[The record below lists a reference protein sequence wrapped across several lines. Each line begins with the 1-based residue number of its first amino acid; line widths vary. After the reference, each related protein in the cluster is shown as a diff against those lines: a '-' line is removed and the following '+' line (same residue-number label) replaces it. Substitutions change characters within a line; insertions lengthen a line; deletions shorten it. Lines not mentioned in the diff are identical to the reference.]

1 MPPKKDLKSAAK
13 KGGKPEPEKSKPKE
27 EEKKGKDDKKGAKDD
42 KKGGKDDKKAGKDD
56 KKKGKEEPPKG
67 KGKDDGKKGKDKG
80 KGKKEVIE
88 SDEGSDAELMDE
100 DLSEE
105 DEDEESDG
113 GKRKRGGGKDAKGK
127 TAKGKSKSRQPDSD
141 EDEDDEDDEDDDEE
155 DEEESEE
162 EDRKGKKKSKDHH
175 KSKAEEDGKK
185 KKAKKKEVP
194 PPEPPPEEK
203 KKRGLKNT
211 SKLFMRFSG
220 FKKRKSSKKRL
231 KSTSKLF
238 LGLGKRKNR
247 LLKKKRRKSLLR
259 NAPKFMMRFKNSK
272 KKKKEKEKKEPSGPK
287 PTYMLIKLGGDSKA
301 AEKKQGF
308 FKGLF
313 GKKNAGDGTG
323 FKYRGQLLGKIAGAT
338 NWLTKRFLSVKGRQ
352 NEKGDAWSRKNNK
365 KYPFSADS
373 RQASIRAPPG
383 YHNYGY
389 EHDTGGNDYNNQS
402 RVDRGAFH
410 RQSIQRNSNRYNE
423 QYAHMQGH
431 SSFPQQYTR
440 YEEPNN
446 YYEMESHDQGYYE
459 LQDEY
464 YDPHT
469 AMQDDGEFYDD
480 GMDYND
486 PYGAQEQMGNYP
498 QEMGYYSQQHPLDP
512 YFDDGIEYY
521 DDSQYPMGNSYDQYG
536 NEMDLY
542 SQAEFGYY
550 DDLQGFYGDPY
561 EVEISGDPYMD
572 AYEDY
577 GDLYFQDYQV
587 NYSESDVDP
596 YLQSSY
602 NMYDPYS
609 YPVQDIMEGEEAF
622 GMYGEKYGDFSM
634 EPVPFHGDMQFRVP
648 RPQVKLFGKERIDVE
663 LPPLP
668 PQYDFEEMSDIQYEN
683 YAYIPGA
690 SMNDGFSQAMH
701 QQEMFHPTM
710 PQVPTP
716 TAMLIKQANNPQG
729 YVSQHMSHMAQAG
742 GFPPS
747 PTPSRRSIAGMSS
760 PLHRPMSPMVPMEPM
775 ASFGEP
781 VMQVRRSPVPIRR
794 PSPHASPQLSMHPA
808 GPLPMRRSLSP
819 QPSVR
824 GIGGMGAPPS
834 PRLARG
840 VPSPISHVQHTPSP
854 IGRRMSPP
862 VSPALSR
869 RLPPQALFREG
880 PPTSPTVP
888 RRLQPQAPFRESP
901 PASPTVRRRLQPQAS
916 FREAPPSP
924 QPMPGRMPSRA
935 PSLYTSPPASPRAS
949 IRRRSPPQSPRASI
963 RRPSPPSSPS
973 QVHRPFGAKK
983 FQASPSPLRRMSP
996 PSSPQM
1002 GMQAMASV
1010 QQRDLHRPQSPLMPQ
1025 RASPTPSRRSFTVE
1039 PGSQQPAVQ
1048 GRSPSPTLSRRS
1060 TRLMK
1065 DSPPFGSPGGRLRGR
1080 GRPNIPMGA
1089 VKPYPGRGGHS
1100 GTPTQNVRPFRS
1112 SIRSNRSIMQQDFTA
1127 SPQLSGH
1134 HIGRGIREQSRFNP
1148 AGTPNAMRNPQR
1160 PIGRGRPLMARQS
1173 LRRAPG
1179 MMPPS
1184 PQLSQKHMP
1193 PPSPQPSIRHLSRPA
1208 SPHPSIIHG
1217 SPLPMRPSSPR
1228 ALPTSVLSGPP
1239 VYDASFASPFPI
1251 GAEPIPVEFDQV
1263 SGVPQSPMLS
1273 SALQNQRVH
1282 NASYTS
1288 QFQQPM
1294 SPYATEIINVP
1305 QVPGQPP
1312 SPVSSFAQQNP
1323 NLSHAAQFSQLQPV
1337 QSPYN
1342 PEMVALDQHTAEM
1355 ASPLLSNAL
1364 QNTQLREAS
1373 YMSPLQRPGSPYA
1386 PEVAQF
1392 GEIPEQPSF
1401 SSPYVPQMEAFEQVP
1416 GQPASPLLS
1425 NAIHNQQLHNASYRS
1440 SLQMPHSPYT
1450 QVEAGYDYIEEP
1462 GAAPLLSNALQNPN
1476 VRNASYRTHLRRRGS
1491 RVPPGYSPRGSPVLS
1506 TALQNQNIRKASYRG
1521 PVQGMVSPYA
1531 PVPGFR
1537 QDPRKSPF
1545 LSDALHNPQ
1554 LRGATYRLPDGTLVY
1569 GNQGLNVNS
1578 SPVLIDAIGNPQLQ
1592 NASYR
1597 LPAGSIIGMD
1607 PRQQQSYSPNLS
1619 NALQNRNIRNASY
1632 RLPDGTIIYP
1642 DSHLQ
1647 QPSSPNLSSALQ
1659 NSNLKNAT
1667 YRLPDGTLVTAGQQ
1681 RQTSPN
1687 LSHALQNENIRKASY
1702 RLPDGTII
1710 VTDQPMEP
1718 TSPNLANAL
1727 QNQNIRN
1734 ATYRLPDGTLIT
1746 TDQPMQPTSPNLANA
1761 LQNQNIRN
1769 ATYRLPDGTLIT
1781 TDYGQSKPTSPNLS
1795 AALQN
1800 QQMRN
1805 ASYRLPDG
1813 SIISGPS
1820 YEVKSPNLS
1829 SALRNQDI
1837 RNATYR
1843 LPDGS
1848 IISADASYKP
1858 TAPTLFSAMRN
1869 DDLRNVSYRL
1879 PDGSVISQAL
1889 YRPIS
1894 PNISNALQNENIRR
1908 ATYQLPDG
1916 SVISADPRKNKSP
1929 NLSQALLN
1937 QNLRNVKY
1945 RLPDGSVL
1953 AQGFA
1958 VPTTPQLMDA
1968 LKNPNLKKAS
1978 YQLPS
1983 GISNYMISSGQVI
1996 IGPDGRYVV
2005 VPPQQ
2010 KGPGGP
2016 EEHWAQNARE
2026 GQTAEDLWAA
2036 EKVLPHDTV
2045 QNLIKW
2051 SMYRDEKM
2059 MEFLTPPPAGF
2070 RPGETEL
2077 HWVPDREGEPKGQW
2091 YDKMYSI
2098 RSLPTVSYRVK
2109 REGDGV
2115 EDMTQMEELTEK
2127 AVLINMK
2134 TRFDQEL
2141 IYTYIGSILVSV
2153 NPYQLFNIYGT
2164 DMVLQYE
2171 GHGLGDNPP
2180 HLFAIA
2186 NIAYTTMMDDK
2197 RNQCIIISG
2206 ESGSGK
2212 TEATKLVLRYLTA
2225 IHHKRNITQQIEIL
2239 EATPLLESFGNAKT
2253 VRNDNSSRFGKFVEV
2268 FLEEGVISGA
2278 ITSQYLLEKSRI
2290 VFQAKD
2296 ERNYHI
2302 FYEMLAGLPTHM
2314 KRAFYLQ
2321 EAETYYYL
2329 NQGGNCEIIGKDDGE
2344 DFRRLQSAMDILH
2357 FSPEDQSSIFR
2368 VLSSILHLG
2377 NVFFHRIETEVQET
2391 AGVVSTQEIRAVA
2404 DLLLISPEG
2413 LQKAI
2418 TFKVT
2423 EAMREKIYT
2432 PLSVESAV
2440 DARDAVAKI
2449 LYSLLFHWLTER
2461 INGRVYPRNEALSI
2475 SLLDIYGFESL
2486 MFNSFEQLCINY
2498 ANETLQFFFS
2508 KIIFKQEQEEYIREQ
2523 INWKELTF
2531 TDNQACIDL
2540 IAAKPHGIL
2549 RILDD
2554 QSGFPQATDN
2564 TFLQKC
2570 HYHHGNNPLYS
2581 KPKMPLPEFTVYHYA
2596 GRVTYQVH
2604 KFLDKNYDQVR
2615 QEVLDLFM
2623 QSQNRMV
2630 SNLFIRHAEMLNQQK
2645 GAMNRNST
2653 VTRKYQPSTVA
2664 AKFQQSLQELLDKM
2678 ERCNPYFVR
2687 CIKPNNNKEPGIF
2700 DPELVATQLRYSG
2713 ILDTIRIRKEG
2724 YPVRVPFHKFL
2735 NRYKALLGMKKPP
2748 PPDGDNCVI
2757 MLMKLCPINKGD
2769 YQVGVSKIFL
2779 KEEVNQLLESKRD
2792 RMMHV
2797 AALTLQR
2804 YVRMYFVR
2812 KNFLKF
2818 RSDMTNL
2825 QARCKGY
2832 LARRRFLRMRI
2843 NLIRH
2848 RAMVRLI
2855 VNRKRYIRLNIF
2867 LARRAEEERR
2877 RIELERTS
2885 REVVNVTQLV
2895 IPAELGGLLQ
2905 ATAAG
2910 RERHSDCLALV
2921 QAPRIQTD
2929 PQLTLP
2935 LDINNYLMTKYIRT
2949 HFRELQFGMLTAPL
2963 ENSLTRLVDDLKQD
2977 ALDVFILIL
2986 RFMGDP
2992 NLNGAQENLFG
3003 NYIIQRG
3010 LATPP
3015 IRDEILAQIA
3025 NQVWRNENSRN
3036 AERGWLLMAACLSSF
3051 APSEKMEKYLLKFVS
3066 DYALNGFKA
3075 LCQHKLLQAMQKS
3088 YLVPEASRT
3097 YPPSL
3102 LEWTATRKKAHMV
3115 LQVHCFDGV
3124 SFLCPVHSWTNGE
3137 GLAGDILQHRGVS
3150 TESRWG
3156 WSVLMKELAQWV
3168 ELEGHDFVLDLVC
3181 DLELLPDFPKQ
3192 KTYFII
3198 STEDPS
3204 KARPNASISLFGSG
3218 FEEDEEGPLSY
3229 ANRTSA
3235 IATNSLPISEGHYS
3249 LDSEPSYDATQR
3261 GMDRYLDS
3269 LFDPVLSDGTGDL
3282 DASVLSGRM
3291 KGGGGVGGDEAQS
3304 PARVTLSAAL
3314 QPGAVRVLPPI
3325 PGTSVMPSMPA
3336 VPDQQQTVLAQQQQ
3350 TIINQQAVIMA
3361 QQMTMQAMAMVT
3373 SPVSSPPM
3381 SPLTSPPTSP
3391 PPTPYSTLPPSPY
3404 PAIPPSPYANIPPSP
3419 YAPLPLSAYT
3429 SPPMTPHPAVAST
3442 SIYATPST
3450 SEGQR
3455 EPLKKNSPPTPQ
3467 PRNTKTTQAASSNG
3481 SLGKKQAP
3489 AAPIKLDSRPA
3500 KRHAPVAVTG
3510 PMRSAP
3516 APGTEV
3522 VKYSVSN
3529 SEHIVPSHNIKDIIK
3544 QYQTPAPEPV
3554 PQIQRRD
3561 GKGFVKKLNPHDEA
3575 MQILKTQMDNPPP
3588 PERKPPTPA
3597 AVSRDGGLKPTK
3609 SSKKKAPEPPLT
3621 LPPPVSRDL
3630 PVESESIQTQL
3641 QRSSTEE
3648 HYTYTNVPWKI
3659 YLRKEVFYPKD
3670 SWNHPLV
3677 LDLIFKQ
3684 IVIDTFTEACVRITK
3699 EERQKMKSLFAQYGI
3714 EPNTDV
3720 QDESVKKAVIAAA
3733 RESWEI
3739 YFSRLFPAS
3748 GSVGTGVQVLAV
3760 SHSGIKLLKTVK
3772 SSTAAPDYFRVL
3784 RPYSYTD
3791 ILFVT
3796 IPSQNMLEFNLMN
3809 EKLILFSAKAPQ
3821 IKQMIDLF
3829 ISHLKKDSEFVVAE
3843 RNFITE
3849 DRALLNFHKGDIIR
3863 LQAMDGLEEGQSY
3876 GCVVKKK
3883 VVYLE
3888 ELKRGT
3894 PDFGWRFGAV
3904 QGRSG
3909 AFPMECVVPVAAPD
3923 FLSLPA
3929 ERRDEPRDRQGR
3941 VAASGA
3947 IALAVA
3953 STAAAHE
3960 LDPSLESDGFGDF
3973 GDSEV
3978 EGNVILDSQYNMVE
3992 FAKKYFR
3999 TSNGNKSDS
4008 FRDKSKKGKGNK
4020 DPAEMVKFSKNPILE
4035 SLIDFTDP
4043 NMNRVASEIFLAIM
4057 KFMGDHPLRGQSEQF
4072 VVCTF
4077 LKLTG
4082 EYGLMKDEAYCQ
4094 VLKQITANTS
4104 SKPDSCQKGW
4114 RLLYILTAFY
4124 RCSEVLKPFL
4134 LKFLR
4139 DVCRSPEV
4147 HFHGIAKAC
4156 EQNLRKTFQ
4165 FGGRSV
4171 YPSNM
4176 ELKAI
4181 MAGRSSKRQLFLFP
4195 GGIERHLKIKTC
4207 SVALDVIEELC
4218 YEMALQRL
4226 EAMDEYTIFIVT
4238 NRGQNVRPLNKREY
4252 ILDIATEAEQIDTNY
4267 SFWFR
4272 RVIWAHPLKF
4282 DNELCVT
4289 MHYNQVL
4296 PDYLKGLLNIVP
4308 QGKISEQQFNQFAKL
4323 AALQHRAK
4331 DSLYTPTIHELTEY
4345 IPVEIFG
4352 RQVPQQWMQLVAQH
4366 VHAVQSLN
4374 PHQAR
4379 SQFLGLVCAFPMFGS
4394 SFFYIQSSSNSTI
4407 SAPCILAVNQN
4418 GLHFLHK
4425 DTHEVQVK
4433 FQLKL
4438 VQSAHTQRPSAGSS
4452 YPYVDILIGDL
4463 TNHRVTQ
4470 LQLEQGLEL
4479 CRVIAMHIENM
4490 LSVREKRLT
4499 LPPSEITM
4507 L

>member
-1 MPPKKDLKSAAK
+1 M
-13 KGGKPEPEKSKPKE
+13 
-27 EEKKGKDDKKGAKDD
+27 
-42 KKGGKDDKKAGKDD
+42 
-56 KKKGKEEPPKG
+56 
-67 KGKDDGKKGKDKG
+67 
-80 KGKKEVIE
+80 
-88 SDEGSDAELMDE
+88 E
-100 DLSEE
+100 DLSDEDE

-113 GKRKRGGGKDAKGK
+113 DKRKRGGKDVKGK
-127 TAKGKSKSRQPDSD
+127 AAKGKSKSRQPDSD
-141 EDEDDEDDEDDDEE
+141 EDEEDEDEEDE

-162 EDRKGKKKSKDHH
+162 EDKKAKKKSKDHH

-185 KKAKKKEVP
+185 KKAKKKEET

-247 LLKKKRRKSLLR
+247 LLRKKRRKSLLR

-272 KKKKEKEKKEPSGPK
+272 KKKKEKEKKEQSGPK
-287 PTYMLIKLGGDSKA
+287 PTYMLIRLGGNSKE
-301 AEKKQGF
+301 AEKKPGF

-313 GKKNAGDGTG
+313 GKKNSGDGTG

-338 NWLTKRFLSVKGRQ
+338 NWLTKRFLSIKGRQ
-352 NEKGDAWSRKNNK
+352 SGRDRDAWGQKNNK
-365 KYPFSADS
+365 KYPFPAGS

-389 EHDTGGNDYNNQS
+389 EHDTGGYDYNNQS
-402 RVDRGAFH
+402 RMDKGAFN
-410 RQSIQRNSNRYNE
+410 RQSIQRHSNRYSE
-423 QYAHMQGH
+423 QYAHVQGH
-431 SSFPQQYTR
+431 TFPQQYTQ
-440 YEEPNN
+440 YDEPNN
-446 YYEMESHDQGYYE
+446 YYDMQSHDQGYYE
-459 LQDEY
+459 LQDGY

-469 AMQDDGEFYDD
+469 VIQDEGQYYDD
-480 GMDYND
+480 GMDYGD
-486 PYGAQEQMGNYP
+486 PYGGQEQMGNYP
-498 QEMGYYSQQHPLDP
+498 QEMGYYSQQYPLDP
-512 YFDDGIEYY
+512 YFDDGMEYY
-521 DDSQYPMGNSYDQYG
+521 DDNQYPMGNSYDLYG
-536 NEMDLY
+536 NEMNPY
-542 SQAEFGYY
+542 AQTQYGYY
-550 DDLQGFYGDPY
+550 DDPQGFYSDPY
-561 EVEISGDPYMD
+561 EVEIADDPYMD
-572 AYEDY
+572 AYGDAYE
-577 GDLYFQDYQV
+577 DLYFQDYPV
-587 NYSESDVDP
+587 NYSETDVDP
-596 YLQSSY
+596 YLQSAY
-602 NMYDPYS
+602 NMYDQYG
-609 YPVQDIMEGEEAF
+609 YPMQDIMEGDEAY
-622 GMYGEKYGDFSM
+622 GMYGENYGDVSM
-634 EPVPFHGDMQFRVP
+634 ESMPLLGDMEFRVP

-683 YAYIPGA
+683 YPYIPGA
-690 SMNDGFSQAMH
+690 SMDDGFSQTVH
-701 QQEMFHPTM
+701 PQEMFHPTM

-729 YVSQHMSHMAQAG
+729 FVNQRMSHMAQTG

-747 PTPSRRSIAGMSS
+747 PTLSRRSIQGMAS
-760 PLHRPMSPMVPMEPM
+760 PLHKPMSPMAPIEPM
-775 ASFGEP
+775 SSFGEP
-781 VMQVRRSPVPIRR
+781 IMEVRRSPIPIRR

-808 GPLPMRRSLSP
+808 APLPLRRSPSP
-819 QPSVR
+819 HPSLR

-840 VPSPISHVQHTPSP
+840 MPSSISHVQHPPSP
-854 IGRRMSPP
+854 VGRKMSPP
-862 VSPALSR
+862 VSPTLSR
-869 RLPPQALFREG
+869 RFQPQATFREG
-880 PPTSPTVP
+880 PPTSPAVP
-888 RRLQPQAPFRESP
+888 RRFQPQVPFREGP
-901 PASPTVRRRLQPQAS
+901 PASPTVPRRLQPQAS

-924 QPMPGRMPSRA
+924 QTVPGRFPSRA
-935 PSLYTSPPASPRAS
+935 PSLNTSPPASPRAS
-949 IRRRSPPQSPRASI
+949 IRRRSPPQSPRASV

-973 QVHRPFGAKK
+973 QVHRPFGAKT

-1002 GMQAMASV
+1002 GMRTMADI

-1025 RASPTPSRRSFTVE
+1025 RVSPSPSRRSFAVE
-1039 PGSQQPAVQ
+1039 PDSQQPPMQ
-1048 GRSPSPTLSRRS
+1048 RRSPSPTLSRRS

-1100 GTPTQNVRPFRS
+1100 GTPTQNVRPFRP
-1112 SIRSNRSIMQQDFTA
+1112 SIRSNRSMMPEDFTA
-1127 SPQLSGH
+1127 SPQLSGQH
-1134 HIGRGIREQSRFNP
+1134 TGMSIMEQSRFNLP
-1148 AGTPNAMRNPQR
+1148 GTPGPMRNPQR

-1184 PQLSQKHMP
+1184 PQFSQKHMP
-1193 PPSPQPSIRHLSRPA
+1193 PPSPQPSVRHLSRPG
-1208 SPHPSIIHG
+1208 SPHPSIKHG
-1217 SPLPMRPSSPR
+1217 SPLPMRSTSPR

-1239 VYDASFASPFPI
+1239 I
-1251 GAEPIPVEFDQV
+1251 
-1263 SGVPQSPMLS
+1263 
-1273 SALQNQRVH
+1273 
-1282 NASYTS
+1282 
-1288 QFQQPM
+1288 
-1294 SPYATEIINVP
+1294 
-1305 QVPGQPP
+1305 
-1312 SPVSSFAQQNP
+1312 
-1323 NLSHAAQFSQLQPV
+1323 
-1337 QSPYN
+1337 
-1342 PEMVALDQHTAEM
+1342 PEMDQHSEQMT
-1355 ASPLLSNAL
+1355 SPLLSNAL
-1364 QNTQLREAS
+1364 QNSQLREAS
-1373 YMSPLQRPGSPYA
+1373 YISPMQRPGSPYV
-1386 PEVAQF
+1386 PEV
-1392 GEIPEQPSF
+1392 
-1401 SSPYVPQMEAFEQVP
+1401 
-1416 GQPASPLLS
+1416 PASPLLS
-1425 NAIHNQQLHNASYRS
+1425 SAIHNPQLRNASYQS
-1440 SLQMPHSPYT
+1440 SLQGPHSPYAE
-1450 QVEAGYDYIEEP
+1450 VETGYDYIEEP
-1462 GAAPLLSNALQNPN
+1462 GAGPLLSNALQNPN

-1491 RVPPGYSPRGSPVLS
+1491 RVPPGYGPRGSPVLS
-1506 TALQNQNIRKASYRG
+1506 TALQNQNVRKASYRA
-1521 PVQGMVSPYA
+1521 PIQGMVSPYTT
-1531 PVPGFR
+1531 VSGYR

-1554 LRGATYRLPDGTLVY
+1554 LHGATYRLPDGSLVY
-1569 GNQGLNVNS
+1569 GNQVANVHS
-1578 SPVLIDAIGNPQLQ
+1578 SPMLADAIGNPQLQ
-1592 NASYR
+1592 NASYK
-1597 LPAGSIIGMD
+1597 LSAGSIVD
-1607 PRQQQSYSPNLS
+1607 QRQQQSFSPNLS
-1619 NALQNRNIRNASY
+1619 NALQNQNIRNASYRLSDGSIIYPDSHLQRTSPNLSRALQNPNVRNANYRLSDGSIIYPDSHLQQTSPNLSRALRNPNVRNATY

-1659 NSNLKNAT
+1659 NQNVRNATYRLPDGSILYPDSHLQHPSSPNLSSALQNPNLRNAT
-1667 YRLPDGTLVTAGQQ
+1667 YRLPDGTLITAGQQ
-1681 RQTSPN
+1681 QPTSPN
-1687 LSHALQNENIRKASY
+1687 LSHALQNQHIRKASY

-1710 VTDQPMEP
+1710 MADQQMEP
-1718 TSPNLANAL
+1718 TSPNLASAL

-1734 ATYRLPDGTLIT
+1734 ATYRLPDGTLI
-1746 TDQPMQPTSPNLANA
+1746 S
-1761 LQNQNIRN
+1761 
-1769 ATYRLPDGTLIT
+1769 
-1781 TDYGQSKPTSPNLS
+1781 TDYGQPTSTSPNLS
-1795 AALQN
+1795 QALQN
-1800 QQMRN
+1800 QQMKN

-1813 SIISGPS
+1813 SIITGPV
-1820 YEVKSPNLS
+1820 YQPKSPNLA
-1829 SALRNQDI
+1829 SALQNRDI
-1837 RNATYR
+1837 RSATYR

-1848 IISADASYKP
+1848 IISADASFKP
-1858 TAPTLFSAMRN
+1858 TTPTLSSALRN
-1869 DDLRNVSYRL
+1869 EDLKNVSYRL

-1889 YRPIS
+1889 YKPRS
-1894 PNISNALQNENIRR
+1894 PNISNALQNENLRN

-1916 SVISADPRKNKSP
+1916 SIISADPRRYKTSP

-1937 QNLRNVKY
+1937 QNLRQATY

-1953 AQGFA
+1953 AQGFE
-1958 VPTTPQLMDA
+1958 VPTSPHLMDA
-1968 LKNPNLKKAS
+1968 LKNADLKKAS

-1983 GISNYMISSGQVI
+1983 GISTYLTSSGQVV
-1996 IGPDGRYVV
+1996 IGPDGRYAL
-2005 VPPQQ
+2005 VPPQR
-2010 KGPGGP
+2010 KGPGP
-2016 EEHWAQNARE
+2016 EDHWAQNGRE
-2026 GQTAEDLWAA
+2026 GQTAEDHWAA
-2036 EKVLPHDTV
+2036 ERVLPHDTV

-2059 MEFLTPPPAGF
+2059 MEFLTPPPAGL

-2077 HWVPDREGEPKGQW
+2077 QWVPDREGEPKGKW

-2109 REGDGV
+2109 REGDGA
-2115 EDMTQMEELTEK
+2115 EDMTQMEELTEA
-2127 AVLINMK
+2127 AVLINLK
-2134 TRFDQEL
+2134 TRFDQVL

-2186 NIAYTTMMDDK
+2186 NIAYTTLMDIK
-2197 RNQCIIISG
+2197 QNQCIIISG

-2225 IHHKRNITQQIEIL
+2225 IHHKRNITQQVRIL

-2253 VRNDNSSRFGKFVEV
+2253 VRNDNSSRFGKLVEV
-2268 FLEEGVISGA
+2268 YLEEGVISGA

-2329 NQGGNCEIIGKDDGE
+2329 NQGGNCEITGKDDGE

-2377 NVFFHRIETEVQET
+2377 NVFFHRVETEVQET
-2391 AGVVSTQEIRAVA
+2391 AAVVSTQEIRAVA
-2404 DLLLISPEG
+2404 DLLQISPEG

-2418 TFKVT
+2418 TFKMT

-2449 LYSLLFHWLTER
+2449 LYSLLFQWLTER

-2486 MFNSFEQLCINY
+2486 TFNSFEQLCINY

-2523 INWKELTF
+2523 INWKELSF

-2623 QSQNRMV
+2623 QSQKRMV
-2630 SNLFIRHAEMLNQQK
+2630 SNLFIKHAEMLNQQK

-2653 VTRKYQPSTVA
+2653 MTRKYQPSTVA

-2678 ERCNPYFVR
+2678 ERCNPFFVR

-2724 YPVRVPFHKFL
+2724 YPIRVPFHKFL

-2748 PPDGDNCVI
+2748 PPDGDNCVF
-2757 MLMKLCPINKGD
+2757 MLMKLCPINKED
-2769 YQVGVSKIFL
+2769 YQVGVSKLFL
-2779 KEEVNQLLESKRD
+2779 KENVYHLLESKRD

-2818 RSDMTNL
+2818 RSDMTKL
-2825 QARCKGY
+2825 QAHCKGF
-2832 LARRRFLRMRI
+2832 LARRRFQRMRI

-2848 RAMVRLI
+2848 RAMIRLI
-2855 VNRKRYIRLNIF
+2855 VNRKRYIRLNLL
-2867 LARRAEEERR
+2867 LARRAEQERR
-2877 RIELERTS
+2877 RIEQERIS

-2935 LDINNYLMTKYIRT
+2935 LDINNHLMTKYIRT

-2963 ENSLTRLVDDLKQD
+2963 ENSLTRLDDLKQD

-3015 IRDEILAQIA
+3015 IRDEILAQLA
-3025 NQVWRNENSRN
+3025 NQVWRNENTRN

-3075 LCQHKLLQAMQKS
+3075 VCQHKLLQAMQKS

-3097 YPPSL
+3097 YPLSL

-3137 GLAGDILQHRGVS
+3137 GLAGDVLQHRGVS
-3150 TESRWG
+3150 SESRWG
-3156 WSVLMKELAQWV
+3156 WSVLMKEPAQWV
-3168 ELEGHDFVLDLVC
+3168 ELEGHDYVLDLVC

-3218 FEEDEEGPLSY
+3218 FEEDENGPLSY

-3235 IATNSLPISEGHYS
+3235 VAANSLPISEGNYN
-3249 LDSEPSYDATQR
+3249 LDLEPPYDGTQR

-3304 PARVTLSAAL
+3304 PARVVVSAAL

-3325 PGTSVMPSMPA
+3325 PGASVMPRMPA
-3336 VPDQQQTVLAQQQQ
+3336 VHPVPDPQQTVLAQQQQ

-3404 PAIPPSPYANIPPSP
+3404 PAIPPSPYANLPPSP
-3419 YAPLPLSAYT
+3419 YAPHPLSMYT
-3429 SPPMTPHPAVAST
+3429 SPLVTPHPTIPST
-3442 SIYATPST
+3442 SINTTPST
-3450 SEGQR
+3450 LEEQQK
-3455 EPLKKNSPPTPQ
+3455 PLEKKSGPPTPQ
-3467 PRNTKTTQAASSNG
+3467 PRSTTTTKAVSSNG
-3481 SLGKKQAP
+3481 TLGKKQAP

-3544 QYQTPAPEPV
+3544 QYQTPLPEPV
-3554 PQIQRRD
+3554 PQIQRRE
-3561 GKGFVKKLNPHDEA
+3561 GKGFMKKMNPHDEA
-3575 MQILKTQMDNPPP
+3575 MQILQTQRDNPPP
-3588 PERKPPTPA
+3588 PQRKAPTPA
-3597 AVSRDGGLKPTK
+3597 AVSRDQGLKPTR

-3641 QRSSTEE
+3641 HKSSTEE

-3670 SWNHPLV
+3670 TWNHPLV
-3677 LDLIFKQ
+3677 LNLIFKQ
-3684 IVIDTFTEACVRITK
+3684 IVNDTFTEACVRITK

-3714 EPNTDV
+3714 EPNIDV
-3720 QDESVKKAVIAAA
+3720 QDESVKKAVITAA

-3772 SSTAAPDYFRVL
+3772 HSTTAPDYFRVL
-3784 RPYSYTD
+3784 RAYSYTD

-3796 IPSQNMLEFNLMN
+3796 IPSPNMLEFNLMN

-3821 IKQMIDLF
+3821 IKHMIDLY
-3829 ISHLKKDSEFVVAE
+3829 ISHLKEDSEYVVAE

-3849 DRALLNFHKGDIIR
+3849 DRALLSFHKGDIIR
-3863 LQAMDGLEEGQSY
+3863 LQAMDGLEEGQRY

-3883 VVYLE
+3883 VIYLE

-3894 PDFGWRFGAV
+3894 PDFGWRYGAV

-3909 AFPMECVVPVAAPD
+3909 AFPMDCVVPVAAPD

-3960 LDPSLESDGFGDF
+3960 LDPSLEVFHIFTTRCLIADRMSIPYAMLYNDCTCGHT
-3973 GDSEV
+3973 
-3978 EGNVILDSQYNMVE
+3978 EGNILLDSQYNMVE
-3992 FAKKYFR
+3992 FARKHFR
-3999 TSNGNKSDS
+3999 TSDGSKSDS

-4114 RLLYILTAFY
+4114 RLLYILTAFF
-4124 RCSEVLKPFL
+4124 RCSEVLKPFV

-4139 DVCRSPEV
+4139 DICRSPEV
-4147 HFHGIAKAC
+4147 LFHGIAKAC

-4171 YPSNM
+4171 YPSSM

-4226 EAMDEYTIFIVT
+4226 EAMDEYTVFIVI

-4252 ILDIATEAEQIDTNY
+4252 ILDIATEAEQIDPNY

-4296 PDYLKGLLNIVP
+4296 PDYLKGLLNVVP

-4438 VQSAHTQRPSAGSS
+4438 IQSAHTQRPSAGSS
-4452 YPYVDILIGDL
+4452 YPYVDVVIGDL

>member
-1 MPPKKDLKSAAK
+1 
-13 KGGKPEPEKSKPKE
+13 
-27 EEKKGKDDKKGAKDD
+27 
-42 KKGGKDDKKAGKDD
+42 
-56 KKKGKEEPPKG
+56 
-67 KGKDDGKKGKDKG
+67 
-80 KGKKEVIE
+80 
-88 SDEGSDAELMDE
+88 MDE
-100 DLSEE
+100 NLSEE
-105 DEDEESDG
+105 DEDEESDA
-113 GKRKRGGGKDAKGK
+113 GKKKRGGKDAKGK
-127 TAKGKSKSRQPDSD
+127 TAKGKSKSRPPDSD
-141 EDEDDEDDEDDDEE
+141 EDEEEEEEEE
-155 DEEESEE
+155 DEEDSEE
-162 EDRKGKKKSKDHH
+162 EDRKGKKKAKDH
-175 KSKAEEDGKK
+175 KSRAEEDGKK
-185 KKAKKKEVP
+185 KKGKKKEEP
-194 PPEPPPEEK
+194 PAEPPPEEK

-220 FKKRKSSKKRL
+220 FRKRKSSKKRL
-231 KSTSKLF
+231 KNTSKLF

-247 LLKKKRRKSLLR
+247 LLRKKRRKSLLR

-272 KKKKEKEKKEPSGPK
+272 KKKEKEKKDSSGPK
-287 PTYMLIKLGGDSKA
+287 PTYMLIKLGGSSKA
-301 AEKKQGF
+301 AEKKPGF

-313 GKKNAGDGTG
+313 GKKNAGDGSG
-323 FKYRGQLLGKIAGAT
+323 FKYRSQVLGKIAGAT
-338 NWLTKRFLSVKGRQ
+338 NWLTKRFLSIKGRQ
-352 NEKGDAWSRKNNK
+352 SRRNRNGWGQKNNK
-365 KYPFSADS
+365 NYSFPAES
-373 RQASIRAPPG
+373 RQASMRAHPG

-389 EHDTGGNDYNNQS
+389 EHDTGGYDYNNQS
-402 RVDRGAFH
+402 RGGRSAFQ
-410 RQSIQRNSNRYNE
+410 RQSIHKHSNRYDE
-423 QYAHMQGH
+423 QYAQMQGP
-431 SSFPQQYTR
+431 SYSRTVQQQYSQ

-446 YYEMESHDQGYYE
+446 YYDLESHDQGYY
-459 LQDEY
+459 D
-464 YDPHT
+464 
-469 AMQDDGEFYDD
+469 MQDRYYQPHNGMEDEVEYYDD
-480 GMDYND
+480 GMDYGD
-486 PYGAQEQMGNYP
+486 PYGVQEQMGNYP
-498 QEMGYYSQQHPLDP
+498 QEMGYYGQQHPLDP
-512 YFDDGIEYY
+512 YFDDGMEYY
-521 DDSQYPMGNSYDQYG
+521 DDQYPMENAYDLYG
-536 NEMDLY
+536 NEMDPY
-542 SQAEFGYY
+542 SQAQFGYY

-561 EVEISGDPYMD
+561 EAEMSGDPYMD
-572 AYEDY
+572 AYGDY
-577 GDLYFQDYQV
+577 ENLYLQDYQV

-596 YLQSSY
+596 YLQSAY

-609 YPVQDIMEGEEAF
+609 YPMQDIMDGEEAY
-622 GMYGEKYGDFSM
+622 GMYGEKNADFSM
-634 EPVPFHGDMQFRVP
+634 EGMALHGDMEFRVP

-663 LPPLP
+663 LPPFP
-668 PQYDFEEMSDIQYEN
+668 TQYDFEEMSEIQYEN
-683 YAYIPGA
+683 YPYMPGA
-690 SMNDGFSQAMH
+690 PMDDVYLQAEPPH
-701 QQEMFHPTM
+701 ELLHPTM
-710 PQVPTP
+710 PQLPTP

-729 YVSQHMSHMAQAG
+729 FVNQHMPYMAPTG

-747 PTPSRRSIAGMSS
+747 PTPSRRSVVGMTS
-760 PLHRPMSPMVPMEPM
+760 PLSMPIAPMTSMDPMSN
-775 ASFGEP
+775 FGGP
-781 VMQVRRSPVPIRR
+781 VMEVRHSPLPMRR
-794 PSPHASPQLSMHPA
+794 PSPHASPQLSMHP
-808 GPLPMRRSLSP
+808 RRSPSP
-819 QPSVR
+819 QPSMR

-840 VPSPISHVQHTPSP
+840 GPSPISHFQQPSSP
-854 IGRRMSPP
+854 VARRMSPP

-869 RLPPQALFREG
+869 SFQPQAPFREG
-880 PPTSPTVP
+880 PPTSPMAPRRFQPQTPFREGPPASPTVP
-888 RRLQPQAPFRESP
+888 RRLQPQP
-901 PASPTVRRRLQPQAS
+901 S
-916 FREAPPSP
+916 FREAPPPQSP
-924 QPMPGRMPSRA
+924 QQMPGRIPSRA
-935 PSLYTSPPASPRAS
+935 QSLYTSPPASPRAS
-949 IRRRSPPQSPRASI
+949 IRRKSPPQSPRASF

-973 QVHRPFGAKK
+973 QMNRPFGGNK

-996 PSSPQM
+996 PTSPQM
-1002 GMQAMASV
+1002 GMQTMASV
-1010 QQRDLHRPQSPLMPQ
+1010 KPRDFHRPQSPSMAQ
-1025 RASPTPSRRSFTVE
+1025 RASPTPSRRSFTME
-1039 PGSQQPAVQ
+1039 ADSQQSPVQ
-1048 GRSPSPTLSRRS
+1048 HRSPSPTLSRRS

-1065 DSPPFGSPGGRLRGR
+1065 DSPPFGSTGGRLRGR
-1080 GRPNIPMGA
+1080 GRGNIPMGA

-1100 GTPTQNVRPFRS
+1100 GAPTQNVQPFRP
-1112 SIRSNRSIMQQDFTA
+1112 SIRSNRSMMPQDFTA

-1134 HIGRGIREQSRFNP
+1134 HTGMGRREPSRFIP
-1148 AGTPNAMRNPQR
+1148 PGTPGAMRNPQR

-1173 LRRAPG
+1173 LRRGPG

-1184 PQLSQKHMP
+1184 PQFSQKNIP
-1193 PPSPQPSIRHLSRPA
+1193 PPSPQPSVRHLSRPV
-1208 SPHPSIIHG
+1208 SPHPSIKHG
-1217 SPLPMRPSSPR
+1217 SPIPMRSASPR
-1228 ALPTSVLSGPP
+1228 SPPTSVLSGPP
-1239 VYDASFASPFPI
+1239 IYGSPLPI
-1251 GAEPIPVEFDQV
+1251 GAEPLPVQFDQFI
-1263 SGVPQSPMLS
+1263 GAPQSPMHTS
-1273 SALQNQRVH
+1273 SLQIQSVPP
-1282 NASYTS
+1282 NASYNAS
-1288 QFQQPM
+1288 FQQPM
-1294 SPYATEIINVP
+1294 SPYAPEIINVP

-1312 SPVSSFAQQNP
+1312 SPVPSLTLQN
-1323 NLSHAAQFSQLQPV
+1323 HAAQVSPLQ
-1337 QSPYN
+1337 PYN
-1342 PEMVALDQHTAEM
+1342 PEMVVLHQHTEEM

-1364 QNTQLREAS
+1364 QNSQLREAS

-1386 PEVAQF
+1386 PEVTQF
-1392 GEIPEQPSF
+1392 GEVPEQPPLSY
-1401 SSPYVPQMEAFEQVP
+1401 PYVPQMEAFEQAP
-1416 GQPASPLLS
+1416 GQPVSPMLS
-1425 NAIHNQQLHNASYRS
+1425 NAIHNPQLRNASFRS
-1440 SLQMPHSPYT
+1440 SFQRPHSPYT
-1450 QVEAGYDYIEEP
+1450 QVETGYDYVEDP
-1462 GAAPLLSNALQNPN
+1462 GAGPILSSALQNPN

-1491 RVPPGYSPRGSPVLS
+1491 RVPSGYGPRGSPALS
-1506 TALQNQNIRKASYRG
+1506 SALQNQNIRKASYRS

-1531 PVPGFR
+1531 PVPGYR

-1554 LRGATYRLPDGTLVY
+1554 LRNATYQLPDGSLVY
-1569 GNQGLNVNS
+1569 GDQGLNVNA
-1578 SPVLIDAIGNPQLQ
+1578 SPMLVDAIGNPLLQ

-1597 LPAGSIIGMD
+1597 LSAGSMMGMD
-1607 PRQQQSYSPNLS
+1607 PRQQQSFSPNLS
-1619 NALQNRNIRNASY
+1619 NALQNQNLRKASY

-1647 QPSSPNLSSALQ
+1647 QPSSPNLSNALQ
-1659 NSNLKNAT
+1659 NPNVRNAA
-1667 YRLPDGTLVTAGQQ
+1667 YRLPDGTLVNARQQ
-1681 RQTSPN
+1681 PQTSPN
-1687 LSHALQNENIRKASY
+1687 LSHALRNENIRKASY

-1710 VTDQPMEP
+1710 TTDQPIDP
-1718 TSPNLANAL
+1718 TSPNLASAL
-1727 QNQNIRN
+1727 QNQSIRK
-1734 ATYRLPDGTLIT
+1734 ATYRLPDGTLV
-1746 TDQPMQPTSPNLANA
+1746 
-1761 LQNQNIRN
+1761 
-1769 ATYRLPDGTLIT
+1769 
-1781 TDYGQSKPTSPNLS
+1781 TDYGQSKPISPNLS

-1800 QQMRN
+1800 QQMRK
-1805 ASYRLPDG
+1805 ATYRLPDG
-1813 SIISGPS
+1813 SIISGPV
-1820 YEVKSPNLS
+1820 YDKSPNLS

-1837 RNATYR
+1837 RGASYR

-1848 IISADASYKP
+1848 IISADSRYKP
-1858 TAPTLFSAMRN
+1858 KSPSLLSALRN
-1869 DDLRNVSYRL
+1869 EDMRNVSYRL

-1889 YRPIS
+1889 YKPSS
-1894 PNISNALQNENIRR
+1894 PNISNALQNEQLRG

-1916 SVISADPRKNKSP
+1916 SVLSADLRRNKSP
-1929 NLSQALLN
+1929 NLSAALLN
-1937 QNLRNVKY
+1937 QNLRNARY

-1953 AQGFA
+1953 TQGFA
-1958 VPTTPQLMDA
+1958 VPTSPDLIDA

-1983 GISNYMISSGQVI
+1983 GISSYMTSSGQVI
-1996 IGPDGRYVV
+1996 IGPDGRYAI
-2005 VPPQQ
+2005 VPPRQ
-2010 KGPGGP
+2010 KGPGP

-2026 GQTAEDLWAA
+2026 GQTAEDLWAS

-2059 MEFLTPPPAGF
+2059 MDFLTPPPTVL
-2070 RPGETEL
+2070 RPGQTEPQ
-2077 HWVPDREGEPKGQW
+2077 WVPDREGEPRGTW

-2109 REGDGV
+2109 RKGDGT
-2115 EDMTQMEELTEK
+2115 EDMTQMEQLTEP
-2127 AVLINMK
+2127 AVLINLK
-2134 TRFDQEL
+2134 IRFDQEL

-2171 GHGLGDNPP
+2171 GHAMADNPP

-2186 NIAYTTMMDDK
+2186 NVAYTTMMDIK
-2197 RNQCIIISG
+2197 QNQCIIISG

-2253 VRNDNSSRFGKFVEV
+2253 VRNDNSSRFGKFVEI

-2302 FYEMLAGLPTHM
+2302 FYEMLAGLPSHT

-2329 NQGGNCEIIGKDDGE
+2329 NQGGNCGITGKDDGE

-2357 FSPEDQSSIFR
+2357 FSTEDQSSIFR

-2377 NVFFHRIETEVQET
+2377 NVFFHRVETEVQET

-2404 DLLLISPEG
+2404 DLLQISPEG

-2449 LYSLLFHWLTER
+2449 LYSLLFNWLTDR

-2486 MFNSFEQLCINY
+2486 VFNSFEQLCINY

-2540 IAAKPHGIL
+2540 ISAKPHGLL

-2554 QSGFPQATDN
+2554 QSCFPQATDN

-2604 KFLDKNYDQVR
+2604 KFLDKNFDQVR

-2623 QSQNRMV
+2623 QSQNRTV
-2630 SNLFIRHAEMLNQQK
+2630 SNLFIKHSEMLNQQK
-2645 GAMNRNST
+2645 GAMNRSST
-2653 VTRKYQPSTVA
+2653 VTRRYQPSTVA

-2678 ERCNPYFVR
+2678 ERCNPFFVR

-2724 YPVRVPFHKFL
+2724 YPIRVPFHKFL

-2748 PPDGDNCVI
+2748 PSDGDNCVM
-2757 MLMKLCPINKGD
+2757 MLTKLCPINKGD
-2769 YQVGVSKIFL
+2769 YQVGVSKLFL
-2779 KEEVNQLLESKRD
+2779 KEEVYQLLESKRD
-2792 RMMHV
+2792 RVMHI

-2804 YVRMYFVR
+2804 YVRMFFARR
-2812 KNFLKF
+2812 KFLKF
-2818 RSDMTNL
+2818 RLTMTHL
-2825 QARCKGY
+2825 QAHCKGFM
-2832 LARRRFLRMRI
+2832 ARQRFLRMRI

-2848 RAMVRLI
+2848 RAMIRLI
-2855 VNRKRYIRLNIF
+2855 VNRKRYIRINVL

-2877 RIELERTS
+2877 RLELERIS

-2905 ATAAG
+2905 ATAGG

-2935 LDINNYLMTKYIRT
+2935 LDINNHLMTKYIRT
-2949 HFRELQFGMLTAPL
+2949 HFRELLFGMLTAPL
-2963 ENSLTRLVDDLKQD
+2963 ENSLTRLEDDLKQD
-2977 ALDVFILIL
+2977 AVDVFILIL

-3137 GLAGDILQHRGVS
+3137 GLAGDVLQHRGVS
-3150 TESRWG
+3150 AESRWG
-3156 WSVLMKELAQWV
+3156 WSVLMKEPAQWV
-3168 ELEGHDFVLDLVC
+3168 ELEGHDYVLDLVC

-3218 FEEDEEGPLSY
+3218 FDEDEDGPLSY
-3229 ANRTSA
+3229 ANRMSA
-3235 IATNSLPISEGHYS
+3235 VPTNSLPISEGHYS

-3269 LFDPVLSDGTGDL
+3269 LFDPVLSDAAGDF

-3291 KGGGGVGGDEAQS
+3291 KGGGGVGGDEAQHT
-3304 PARVTLSAAL
+3304 AKVTPLAAL
-3314 QPGAVRVLPPI
+3314 QPGAVRVLPPMPPM
-3325 PGTSVMPSMPA
+3325 PGSPIMPSLPA
-3336 VPDQQQTVLAQQQQ
+3336 VPPVPVPDQQHAVLAQQQQ
-3350 TIINQQAVIMA
+3350 TILNQQAVIMA

-3419 YAPLPLSAYT
+3419 YAPMSAYS
-3429 SPPMTPHPAVAST
+3429 SPPVTPTQTFAST
-3442 SIYATPST
+3442 PNYNASSETLKKKSSPPNTQPRSNTKTQATPS
-3450 SEGQR
+3450 
-3455 EPLKKNSPPTPQ
+3455 K
-3467 PRNTKTTQAASSNG
+3467 G

-3510 PMRSAP
+3510 PMRSTP

-3544 QYQTPAPEPV
+3544 QYQTPTPEPA
-3554 PQIQRRD
+3554 PLKQKRD
-3561 GKGFVKKLNPHDEA
+3561 GKGFVKKKNPHDEA

-3588 PERKPPTPA
+3588 PQRHAPTPA
-3597 AVSRDGGLKPTK
+3597 AVSRDEGLKPTK

-3630 PVESESIQTQL
+3630 PVETESIQTPL
-3641 QRSSTEE
+3641 HRSGTEE

-3670 SWNHPLV
+3670 SWNHLLV

-3684 IVIDTFTEACVRITK
+3684 IVNDTFTEACVRITK

-3720 QDESVKKAVIAAA
+3720 QDESVKKTVIAAA

-3760 SHSGIKLLKTVK
+3760 SHTGIKLLKTVK

-3784 RPYSYTD
+3784 RPYSYLD

-3796 IPSQNMLEFNLMN
+3796 IPSPNMLEFNLMN

-3821 IKQMIDLF
+3821 IKQMVDLF
-3829 ISHLKKDSEFVVAE
+3829 ISHLKKDSEYVVAE

-3849 DRALLNFHKGDIIR
+3849 DRSLLNFHKGDIIR

-3883 VVYLE
+3883 VIYLE

-3894 PDFGWRFGAV
+3894 PDFGWRYGAV

-3923 FLSLPA
+3923 FLGLPA

-3973 GDSEV
+3973 GDSEA
-3978 EGNVILDSQYNMVE
+3978 EGNVVLDSQYNMVE
-3992 FAKKYFR
+3992 FARKYFR
-3999 TSNGNKSDS
+3999 TSDGSKSDS
-4008 FRDKSKKGKGNK
+4008 FRDKSKKGKGSK
-4020 DPAEMVKFSKNPILE
+4020 DPAEMVKFNKNPILE

-4147 HFHGIAKAC
+4147 HFHGIAKTC

-4171 YPSNM
+4171 YPSSM

-4226 EAMDEYTIFIVT
+4226 EAMDEYTVFIVT

-4252 ILDIATEAEQIDTNY
+4252 ILDIATEAEQIDANY

-4331 DSLYTPTIHELTEY
+4331 DSLYTPTIHELMEY

-4352 RQVPQQWMQLVAQH
+4352 RQIPQQWMQLVAQH

-4394 SFFYIQSSSNSTI
+4394 SFFYIQSSSNNTI

-4433 FQLKL
+4433 VQLKQ

-4452 YPYVDILIGDL
+4452 YPYVDVLIGDL

>member
-1 MPPKKDLKSAAK
+1 
-13 KGGKPEPEKSKPKE
+13 
-27 EEKKGKDDKKGAKDD
+27 
-42 KKGGKDDKKAGKDD
+42 
-56 KKKGKEEPPKG
+56 
-67 KGKDDGKKGKDKG
+67 
-80 KGKKEVIE
+80 
-88 SDEGSDAELMDE
+88 
-100 DLSEE
+100 
-105 DEDEESDG
+105 
-113 GKRKRGGGKDAKGK
+113 
-127 TAKGKSKSRQPDSD
+127 
-141 EDEDDEDDEDDDEE
+141 
-155 DEEESEE
+155 
-162 EDRKGKKKSKDHH
+162 
-175 KSKAEEDGKK
+175 
-185 KKAKKKEVP
+185 
-194 PPEPPPEEK
+194 
-203 KKRGLKNT
+203 
-211 SKLFMRFSG
+211 
-220 FKKRKSSKKRL
+220 
-231 KSTSKLF
+231 
-238 LGLGKRKNR
+238 
-247 LLKKKRRKSLLR
+247 
-259 NAPKFMMRFKNSK
+259 
-272 KKKKEKEKKEPSGPK
+272 
-287 PTYMLIKLGGDSKA
+287 
-301 AEKKQGF
+301 
-308 FKGLF
+308 
-313 GKKNAGDGTG
+313 
-323 FKYRGQLLGKIAGAT
+323 
-338 NWLTKRFLSVKGRQ
+338 
-352 NEKGDAWSRKNNK
+352 
-365 KYPFSADS
+365 
-373 RQASIRAPPG
+373 
-383 YHNYGY
+383 
-389 EHDTGGNDYNNQS
+389 
-402 RVDRGAFH
+402 
-410 RQSIQRNSNRYNE
+410 
-423 QYAHMQGH
+423 
-431 SSFPQQYTR
+431 
-440 YEEPNN
+440 
-446 YYEMESHDQGYYE
+446 
-459 LQDEY
+459 
-464 YDPHT
+464 
-469 AMQDDGEFYDD
+469 
-480 GMDYND
+480 
-486 PYGAQEQMGNYP
+486 
-498 QEMGYYSQQHPLDP
+498 
-512 YFDDGIEYY
+512 
-521 DDSQYPMGNSYDQYG
+521 
-536 NEMDLY
+536 
-542 SQAEFGYY
+542 
-550 DDLQGFYGDPY
+550 
-561 EVEISGDPYMD
+561 
-572 AYEDY
+572 
-577 GDLYFQDYQV
+577 
-587 NYSESDVDP
+587 
-596 YLQSSY
+596 
-602 NMYDPYS
+602 
-609 YPVQDIMEGEEAF
+609 
-622 GMYGEKYGDFSM
+622 
-634 EPVPFHGDMQFRVP
+634 
-648 RPQVKLFGKERIDVE
+648 
-663 LPPLP
+663 
-668 PQYDFEEMSDIQYEN
+668 
-683 YAYIPGA
+683 
-690 SMNDGFSQAMH
+690 
-701 QQEMFHPTM
+701 
-710 PQVPTP
+710 
-716 TAMLIKQANNPQG
+716 
-729 YVSQHMSHMAQAG
+729 
-742 GFPPS
+742 
-747 PTPSRRSIAGMSS
+747 
-760 PLHRPMSPMVPMEPM
+760 
-775 ASFGEP
+775 
-781 VMQVRRSPVPIRR
+781 
-794 PSPHASPQLSMHPA
+794 
-808 GPLPMRRSLSP
+808 
-819 QPSVR
+819 
-824 GIGGMGAPPS
+824 
-834 PRLARG
+834 
-840 VPSPISHVQHTPSP
+840 
-854 IGRRMSPP
+854 
-862 VSPALSR
+862 
-869 RLPPQALFREG
+869 
-880 PPTSPTVP
+880 
-888 RRLQPQAPFRESP
+888 
-901 PASPTVRRRLQPQAS
+901 
-916 FREAPPSP
+916 
-924 QPMPGRMPSRA
+924 MPGRMPSRA

-996 PSSPQM
+996 PPSPQM
-1002 GMQAMASV
+1002 GMRTMANV
-1010 QQRDLHRPQSPLMPQ
+1010 QPRDLHRPQSPLMAQ
-1025 RASPTPSRRSFTVE
+1025 RASPTPSRRSFAVE
-1039 PGSQQPAVQ
+1039 PDFQRPQVQ

-1060 TRLMK
+1060 TRPMK

-1089 VKPYPGRGGHS
+1089 VKPYPGRGGHT
-1100 GTPTQNVRPFRS
+1100 GTPTQNVRPFRP
-1112 SIRSNRSIMQQDFTA
+1112 SIRSTRSMMPQDFTA
-1127 SPQLSGH
+1127 SPQLSGQH
-1134 HIGRGIREQSRFNP
+1134 TRMGIREQSRFNP
-1148 AGTPNAMRNPQR
+1148 PGTPTAMRNPQR

-1217 SPLPMRPSSPR
+1217 SPLPTRSTSPR
-1228 ALPTSVLSGPP
+1228 ALPSSVRSGPP
-1239 VYDASFASPFPI
+1239 IYDASFASPLPFV
-1251 GAEPIPVEFDQV
+1251 AEQIPVEYDQV
-1263 SGVPQSPMLS
+1263 RGVPHSPMLT

-1282 NASYTS
+1282 NAAYTS
-1288 QFQQPM
+1288 PFQQPM
-1294 SPYATEIINVP
+1294 SPYAPEIINVP
-1305 QVPGQPP
+1305 QFPGQPP
-1312 SPVSSFAQQNP
+1312 SHVSSLAMQNS
-1323 NLSHAAQFSQLQPV
+1323 NLSHADHFSQLQPV
-1337 QSPYN
+1337 QSPYT
-1342 PEMVALDQHTAEM
+1342 PEMVVLDQHTAEM

-1364 QNTQLREAS
+1364 QNTHLREAS
-1373 YMSPLQRPGSPYA
+1373 YMSPLQRSGSPYA
-1386 PEVAQF
+1386 PEVAQY

-1425 NAIHNQQLHNASYRS
+1425 SAIHNPQLHNASYRS
-1440 SLQMPHSPYT
+1440 SFQMPHSPYT
-1450 QVEAGYDYIEEP
+1450 QVETGYDYIEEP
-1462 GAAPLLSNALQNPN
+1462 GAAPLLSNALQNSN

-1491 RVPPGYSPRGSPVLS
+1491 RVPPGYGTRGSPVLS
-1506 TALQNQNIRKASYRG
+1506 TALQNQNVRQASYRA

-1531 PVPGFR
+1531 PVPGHR

-1554 LRGATYRLPDGTLVY
+1554 LRGATYQLPDGTLVY
-1569 GNQGLNVNS
+1569 GTN
-1578 SPVLIDAIGNPQLQ
+1578 
-1592 NASYR
+1592 
-1597 LPAGSIIGMD
+1597 PAGSVIGMD
-1607 PRQQQSYSPNLS
+1607 PRQQQSFSPNLS

-1632 RLPDGTIIYP
+1632 RLPDGSIMYP
-1642 DSHLQ
+1642 ESHLQ
-1647 QPSSPNLSSALQ
+1647 QPSSPNLSNALQ
-1659 NSNLKNAT
+1659 NPNLKNAT

-1681 RQTSPN
+1681 QQTSPN
-1687 LSHALQNENIRKASY
+1687 LSRALQNQNIRKASY

-1710 VTDQPMEP
+1710 MTDQPVEP

-1727 QNQNIRN
+1727 QNR
-1734 ATYRLPDGTLIT
+1734 
-1746 TDQPMQPTSPNLANA
+1746 
-1761 LQNQNIRN
+1761 NIRN

-1800 QQMRN
+1800 QQMKN

-1813 SIISGPS
+1813 SIISGPG
-1820 YEVKSPNLS
+1820 YEVKSPNLA
-1829 SALRNQDI
+1829 SALRNQDV

-1848 IISADASYKP
+1848 IISADASYKN
-1858 TAPTLFSAMRN
+1858 TSPTLFSALRN

-1889 YRPIS
+1889 YKPSS
-1894 PNISNALQNENIRR
+1894 PNISNALRNDNIRM
-1908 ATYQLPDG
+1908 AAYQLPDG
-1916 SVISADPRKNKSP
+1916 SVISADPRRHKTSP
-1929 NLSQALLN
+1929 DLSKALLN
-1937 QNLRNVKY
+1937 QNLRNASY
-1945 RLPDGSVL
+1945 RLPDGSTL

-1958 VPTTPQLMDA
+1958 VPTSPYLMDA
-1968 LKNPNLKKAS
+1968 LKNPNMKKAS

-1983 GISNYMISSGQVI
+1983 GISNYMTSSGQVV
-1996 IGPDGRYVV
+1996 IGPDGRYAV
-2005 VPPQQ
+2005 VPPQR

-2026 GQTAEDLWAA
+2026 GETAEDLWAA

-2051 SMYRDEKM
+2051 SMSRDEKM
-2059 MEFLTPPPAGF
+2059 EFLAPPPGGL

-2077 HWVPDREGEPKGQW
+2077 QWVPDREGEPKGQW

-2098 RSLPTVSYRVK
+2098 RSLPTVSYRAK

-2115 EDMTQMEELTEK
+2115 EDMTQMEELSEA
-2127 AVLINMK
+2127 AVLINLK

-2141 IYTYIGSILVSV
+2141 IYQTYIGSILVSV

-2164 DMVLQYE
+2164 DVVLQYE

-2186 NIAYTTMMDDK
+2186 NIAYTTMMDIK

-2225 IHHKRNITQQIEIL
+2225 IHHKRNITQQIL
-2239 EATPLLESFGNAKT
+2239 EAAPLLESFGNAKT
-2253 VRNDNSSRFGKFVEV
+2253 VRNYNSSRFGKFVEV

-2344 DFRRLQSAMDILH
+2344 DFRRLQSAMEILH

-2377 NVFFHRIETEVQET
+2377 NVFFHRVETEVQET
-2391 AGVVSTQEIRAVA
+2391 AGVVSTQEIRTVA
-2404 DLLLISPEG
+2404 DLLQISPEG

-2423 EAMREKIYT
+2423 EAMREKIHT
-2432 PLSVESAV
+2432 PLSVESAM

-2449 LYSLLFHWLTER
+2449 LYSLLFQWLTER

-2508 KIIFKQEQEEYIREQ
+2508 KIIFKVEQEEYIREQ
-2523 INWKELTF
+2523 INWKELIF

-2554 QSGFPQATDN
+2554 QSCFPQATDN

-2596 GRVTYQVH
+2596 GRVTYQ
-2604 KFLDKNYDQVR
+2604 
-2615 QEVLDLFM
+2615 
-2623 QSQNRMV
+2623 MV
-2630 SNLFIRHAEMLNQQK
+2630 SNLFIKHAEMLNQQK
-2645 GAMNRNST
+2645 GAMNRNT
-2653 VTRKYQPSTVA
+2653 VTRRYQPSTVA

-2678 ERCNPYFVR
+2678 ERCNPFFVR
-2687 CIKPNNNKEPGIF
+2687 CMKPNNNKEPGIF

-2713 ILDTIRIRKEG
+2713 IWDTIRIRKEG

-2792 RMMHV
+2792 RMRHV

-2804 YVRMYFVR
+2804 YVRMYIVR

-2818 RSDMTNL
+2818 RLDMTNL
-2825 QARCKGY
+2825 QAHCKGY

-2848 RAMVRLI
+2848 RAMIRLI
-2855 VNRKRYIRLNIF
+2855 VNRKRYIRYNIY
-2867 LARRAEEERR
+2867 LARRAEDERR

-2963 ENSLTRLVDDLKQD
+2963 ENSLTRLEDDLKQD

-3025 NQVWRNENSRN
+3025 NQVWRNENGRN

-3075 LCQHKLLQAMQKS
+3075 LCQHKLVQAMQKS
-3088 YLVPEASRT
+3088 HLVPEASRT

-3137 GLAGDILQHRGVS
+3137 GLAGDVLQHRGVS

-3168 ELEGHDFVLDLVC
+3168 ELEGHDYVLDLVC

-3204 KARPNASISLFGSG
+3204 RARPNASISLFGSG
-3218 FEEDEEGPLSY
+3218 FEEDEEGPLSF

-3249 LDSEPSYDATQR
+3249 LDSEPSYDATHR

-3304 PARVTLSAAL
+3304 PARVTLH
-3314 QPGAVRVLPPI
+3314 PGAVRVLPPI
-3325 PGTSVMPSMPA
+3325 PGTSVMHRMPA
-3336 VPDQQQTVLAQQQQ
+3336 VPPVPDQQQTVLAQQQQ

-3404 PAIPPSPYANIPPSP
+3404 PDIPPSPYANIPLSP

-3429 SPPMTPHPAVAST
+3429 SPPVTPQPAVAST
-3442 SIYATPST
+3442 SIYATPSALKGH
-3450 SEGQR
+3450 SE
-3455 EPLKKNSPPTPQ
+3455 PMKKNSPPTPQ
-3467 PRNTKTTQAASSNG
+3467 PQNTKTTQAASSIG
-3481 SLGKKQAP
+3481 TLGKKQAP

-3500 KRHAPVAVTG
+3500 KKHAPVAVTG

-3516 APGTEV
+3516 APAPATEV

-3544 QYQTPAPEPV
+3544 QYQTPDPEPM
-3554 PQIQRRD
+3554 PQRRRD

-3609 SSKKKAPEPPLT
+3609 SSKKIAPEPPLT

-3641 QRSSTEE
+3641 QRSGTEE

-3659 YLRKEVFYPKD
+3659 CLRKEVFYPKD

-3677 LDLIFKQ
+3677 LNLIFKQ
-3684 IVIDTFTEACVRITK
+3684 IVNDTFTEACVRITK
-3699 EERQKMKSLFAQYGI
+3699 EERQKMKSMFAQYGI

-3720 QDESVKKAVIAAA
+3720 PDESVKKAVIAAA

-3772 SSTAAPDYFRVL
+3772 SSSAAPDYFRVL

-3829 ISHLKKDSEFVVAE
+3829 ISHLKKDSEYVVAE

-3883 VVYLE
+3883 VIYLE

-3894 PDFGWRFGAV
+3894 PDFGWKYGAV
-3904 QGRSG
+3904 QGRGG
-3909 AFPMECVVPVAAPD
+3909 AFPVECVVPVAAPD

-3960 LDPSLESDGFGDF
+3960 LDPSLESDGLADF
-3973 GDSEV
+3973 GDSEI
-3978 EGNVILDSQYNMVE
+3978 EGNIILDSQYNMVE

-4020 DPAEMVKFSKNPILE
+4020 DPAEMVKFSKNPIIE

-4094 VLKQITANTS
+4094 VLRQITANTS

-4139 DVCRSPEV
+4139 DVCRSPDV
-4147 HFHGIAKAC
+4147 LFHGIAKAC

-4171 YPSNM
+4171 YPSSM

-4207 SVALDVIEELC
+4207 SVALDIIEELC

-4296 PDYLKGLLNIVP
+4296 PDYVKGLLNIIP

-4352 RQVPQQWMQLVAQH
+4352 RQGPQQWMQLVAQH

-4418 GLHFLHK
+4418 GLNFLHK
-4425 DTHEVQVK
+4425 DTHEMQVK
-4433 FQLKL
+4433 FQLRL